1 MKKLFK
7 RKSAISATPAPVE
20 PEYNWHDGP
29 TQNPNGDVWFDWSP
43 EYASLWIRPRPA
55 PGSGETPRASFAD
68 VTKFVKL
75 AMASKTYSKSIT
87 ILCTNASGMFP
98 SSICIS
104 VDGDGH
110 MAMSNSC
117 FCTPEDVDAS
127 TYHKIAEIIKAL
139 GYDDAQLAEIM
150 NEWRN
155 RYNSL
160 MNNDGKWWPTAADV
174 ALSATIRKTAA

>member
-29 TQNPNGDVWFDWSP
+29 TQNPNGNVWFDWSP
-43 EYASLWIRPRPA
+43 EYANLWIRPRPA
-55 PGSGETPRASFAD
+55 PSSGETPRASFAD

-75 AMASKTYSKSIT
+75 AMASKTYRKSIT

-98 SSICIS
+98 SSISIS
-104 VDGDGH
+104 VDGDGR
-110 MAMSNSC
+110 MVMSNSC

-139 GYDDAQLAEIM
+139 GYDDAQLTEIM

-160 MNNDGKWWPTAADV
+160 MTDGEQHTLADV
-174 ALSATIRKTAA
+174 ELSANIRKTAA

>member
-43 EYASLWIRPRPA
+43 EYANLWIRPRPA
-55 PGSGETPRASFAD
+55 PSSGETPRASFAD

-75 AMASKTYSKSIT
+75 AMASKTYRKSIT

-98 SSICIS
+98 SSIDIE

-110 MAMSNSC
+110 MAISSSC
-117 FCTPEDVDAS
+117 FCNPPDVDAS

-139 GYDDAQLAEIM
+139 GYDDAQLAGIIS
-150 NEWRN
+150 EWRN

-160 MNNDGKWWPTAADV
+160 INDGKWHSVADV